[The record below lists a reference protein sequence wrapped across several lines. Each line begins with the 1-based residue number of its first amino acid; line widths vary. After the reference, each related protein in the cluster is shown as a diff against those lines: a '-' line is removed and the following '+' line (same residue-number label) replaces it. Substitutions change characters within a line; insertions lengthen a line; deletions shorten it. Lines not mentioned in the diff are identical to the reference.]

1 MQTQTDPYELARAE
15 AMIIGYDAR
24 WSDERFETLAV
35 EAEFFTALV
44 NPETGSAS
52 RTWRLGGKI
61 DAIVRDEQGRV
72 LIVEHKT
79 ATGEIGPGSEYWKR
93 LRLDGQVSIYYEGA
107 RSLGFD
113 VEACLYDVLGK
124 PAQRPYKATPL
135 EARKFTKDGALYKTQ
150 RDADETPEEY
160 RTRVLNA
167 IAEDP
172 AGYFQ
177 RGEVV
182 RLEAEMAD
190 ALHDVWSIAKQ
201 IREAEL
207 AKRFPRN
214 PDACVRWNR
223 TCDYFGVCTGEASLD
238 DPAAFRRLTDTHPE
252 LEHGATNLLT
262 TSRLSSARAC
272 QRLHKYRYADGIRP
286 AREAEALR
294 FGSLVHKALE
304 AWFKAPPDA
313 RLVSALNAI
322 RPTAPATMSIAA
334 NQ

>member
-1 MQTQTDPYELARAE
+1 MQTTIDPYELARAE
-15 AMIIGYDAR
+15 VMLVGYDAR
-24 WSDERFETLAV
+24 WGDDQYETLAV

-61 DAIVRDEQGRV
+61 DAIVRDAAGRV

-107 RSLGFD
+107 RSMGYD
-113 VEACLYDVLGK
+113 VEGCLYDVLAK
-124 PAQRPYKATPL
+124 PALRPYKATPL
-135 EARKFTKDGALYKTQ
+135 ESRKFTKDGRLYATQ
-150 RDADETPEEY
+150 REQDETPEEY
-160 RTRVLNA
+160 RDRLLNA
-167 IAEDP
+167 IAEAP
-172 AGYFQ
+172 TACFQ

-182 RLEAEMAD
+182 RFEAEMAD

-223 TCDYFGVCTGEASLD
+223 TCDFFPVCTGEATVDS
-238 DPAAFRRLTDTHPE
+238 PAFRRVTDLHPE
-252 LEHGATNLLT
+252 LAGSGTGLLT

-272 QRLHKYRYADGIRP
+272 QRLHKLRYTDGIRP
-286 AREAEALR
+286 AVEAEALR
-294 FGSLVHKALE
+294 FGSLIHKGLE
-304 AWFKAPPDA
+304 AWWKAPPDE
-313 RLVSALNAI
+313 RLDAALAAINPQHTPSLAVASA
-322 RPTAPATMSIAA
+322 
-334 NQ
+334 Q